1 MKPINREIL
10 RLAWPAIATNVT
22 TPLLSLVDI
31 AIVGHIGSVGA
42 IGAVAVGGTMFSI
55 LYFLFAFLRMGT
67 SGLTAQVFGASDI
80 NEIRLVFKRGLTIAL
95 AGGLMLIALSGL
107 LGDGVLAIIDADAS
121 VKPLAKIYFLT
132 AIIGAPGVLVTNV
145 VSGWLLGMQKSR
157 PIMWIALSTNLLN
170 IGLSSV
176 LVFGFHLGVRG
187 VALGTAVAQI
197 SGAVAGLL
205 TVRHFYPVRAKK
217 MPAVRKRGVWRKFFS
232 LNADIFLRTLC
243 LSAVTLWFTHSGAR
257 SGADVL
263 AANSLLLQ
271 LFLVFSYFMDGFAF
285 AGEALA
291 GKFFGA
297 CDSKRLQA
305 TVRAL
310 IGWGTIMATGCSI
323 LYFLGG
329 QTFLGFLTDSR
340 EVLNATDEYIF
351 WAVSVPFA
359 GFLAFIWDGV
369 FIGLTRSRWMLWS
382 MFSAMVVYF
391 AIYFTFRHHLGN
403 HALWLAF
410 VSYLAVRG
418 VVAHILYKKNES
430 RLLNFDSHANET
442 V

>member
-1 MKPINREIL
+1 MKTINREIL

-67 SGLTAQVFGASDI
+67 SGLTAQAYGAQDT
-80 NEIRLVFKRGLTIAL
+80 NGKRLVFKRGLIIAL
-95 AGGLMLIALSGL
+95 VGGVLLILLSEI
-107 LGDGVLAIIDADAS
+107 LGDGVLALIEADEN

-132 AIIGAPGVLVTNV
+132 AIIGAPGVLTTNV

-157 PIMWIALSTNLLN
+157 PIMWIALATNLLN
-170 IGLSSV
+170 VTLSCV
-176 LVFGFHLGVRG
+176 LVFGFNLGVRG
-187 VALGTAVAQI
+187 VALGTASAQLT
-197 SGAVAGLL
+197 GALIGLL
-205 TVRHFYPVRAKK
+205 TVRHFYPQRD
-217 MPAVRKRGVWRKFFS
+217 PDRPTRRRGVWRQFFS
-232 LNADIFLRTLC
+232 LNSDIFLRTLC

-257 SGADVL
+257 MGADVL

-291 GKFFGA
+291 GKFYGA
-297 CDSKRLQA
+297 RDFIQLKE
-305 TVRAL
+305 TIKAL
-310 IGWGTIMATGCSI
+310 IRWGVIMATGCSI

-329 QTFLGFLTDSR
+329 QTFLEFLTDSK
-340 EVLNATDEYIF
+340 EVLAATQEYIL

-382 MFSAMVVYF
+382 MFSAMIVYF
-391 AIYFTFRHHLGN
+391 AIYFLLYGHLGN

-410 VSYLAVRG
+410 VIYLAVRG
-418 VVAHILYKKNES
+418 VVAHFLYKSNES
-430 RLLNFDSHANET
+430 RLAKF
-442 V
+442 